1 MFPENKK
8 MKDSP
13 SSFELNIVRPLS
25 LKKRAGKPK
34 RNIFQR
40 KDRRLYFVVFAN
52 NGMELCCNEHE
63 NVDQV
68 YLIGEEEENDN
79 ELNSNSISKNH
90 LDKLCNLIPIK
101 QVIPLEIVMSEQ
113 IETLQNMVKDLQSQI
128 QKLQIVENKKQIKK
142 MKENNNKQI
151 EELNVNKKMNN
162 VKADVLKKD
171 KQIIGLTNDIQ
182 QLKTKMNQLL
192 MI

>member
-8 MKDSP
+8 MKDSQ

-34 RNIFQR
+34 RNIFPFWLLLQR
-40 KDRRLYFVVFAN
+40 
-52 NGMELCCNEHE
+52 
-63 NVDQV
+63 VDQV
-68 YLIGEEEENDN
+68 YLIVEEEENDN
-79 ELNSNSISKNH
+79 ELNSNSISKSH
-90 LDKLCNLIPIK
+90 LDKSCNLIPIK
-101 QVIPLEIVMSEQ
+101 HIIPLEIVMSEQ
-113 IETLQNMVKDLQSQI
+113 IETLQNM
-128 QKLQIVENKKQIKK
+128 KLQIMENKKQIKK
-142 MKENNNKQI
+142 MKENDNKQI
-151 EELNVNKKMNN
+151 EELNVNSFIFQIVLKKKQQKQMNN

-182 QLKTKMNQLL
+182 QLKTKINQLL